1 MPLFLDIHRN
11 LKDAT
16 PASIREAH
24 IADIE
29 AQETYGARY
38 LKYWFDER
46 RGTVVCLVEAPDREA
61 CEAVHRH
68 AHGMVADEI
77 INVESEMIAAF
88 LGEGSV
94 DDVGAAIGSAG
105 ERLSAFRTLV
115 FTDIVGSTALGEELG
130 DAELHRLVMI
140 HDRLTQEQIH
150 RHHGRVVK
158 NTGDGVLASFRDASA
173 AVACAQNVQRAFDVH
188 RQAHADDPLH
198 IRIGMSAGEPIS
210 RRTDL
215 FGSVVNLAARVCARA
230 GPDEI
235 MVAPVVRELCRGK
248 GYPFESLGDVELKG
262 FAEKVALYRL
272 AWETDRIA

>member
-1 MPLFLDIHRN
+1 VPLFLDIHRN

-24 IADIE
+24 VADLE
-29 AQETYGARY
+29 AQEAHGAKY
-38 LKYWFDER
+38 LKYWYDES

-61 CEAVHRH
+61 CEAVHRN

-94 DDVGAAIGSAG
+94 DDIGAAIGSAG
-105 ERLSAFRTLV
+105 ERLSAFRTLM
-115 FTDIVGSTALGEELG
+115 FTDIVGSTALGEDLG
-130 DAELHRLVMI
+130 DAELHRLVKI
-140 HDRLTQEQIH
+140 HDRLTREQIH

-158 NTGDGVLASFRDASA
+158 NTGDGMLATFSDVSA
-173 AVACAQNVQRAFDVH
+173 AVTCARDVQCAFAAH
-188 RQAHADDPLH
+188 REAHPDDPLH

-210 RRTDL
+210 QSTDL
-215 FGSVVNLAARVCARA
+215 FGSVVNLAARVCDRA
-230 GPDEI
+230 GADEI

-248 GYPFESLGDVELKG
+248 GFPFESLGDAELKG
-262 FAEKVALYRL
+262 FAEKVTLYRL
-272 AWETDRIA
+272 PWDT

>member
-29 AQETYGARY
+29 AQEAYGARY
-38 LKYWFDER
+38 LKYWFDEG
-46 RGTVVCLVEAPDREA
+46 RGTVVCLVEAPDRGA

-88 LGEGSV
+88 LGGGSV

-105 ERLSAFRTLV
+105 ERLSAFRTLL

-130 DAELHRLVMI
+130 DAELHRLVKV
-140 HDRLTQEQIH
+140 HDRLAGDQIH

-158 NTGDGVLASFRDASA
+158 KTGDGVLASFLDASA
-173 AVACAQNVQRAFDVH
+173 AVTCAQNVQKAFAAH
-188 RQAHADDPLH
+188 RQAHADDPLR

-210 RRTDL
+210 QSEDL

-230 GPDEI
+230 GAEEI
-235 MVAPVVRELCRGK
+235 LVAPVVRELCRGK
-248 GYPFESLGDVELKG
+248 GFRFESLGDVELTG
-262 FAEKVALYRL
+262 FDEKVTVYRL
-272 AWETDRIA
+272 DWGS